1 MNRAA
6 PHTKNSFRVLHISP
20 FNTAGVPYTFV
31 KAEQELGLDSRLIT
45 LKKHTFEF
53 GEDICLNAPFITT
66 PGMKTFKSVLQ
77 YLKRKQPHKEYSTP
91 PVRNHSEIEKRLFA
105 VRDVLWNV
113 KFGSFLKKF
122 DVFSFNLVHLDG
134 GKGFF
139 SDSRIIKEMI
149 NRNIPVICTYLGSD
163 LRVRGIDPEIDRLSS
178 CNFTVEVD
186 HMKIYPGIH
195 WLPFP
200 FDFSDFH
207 FKTDVTRSPIVVGHA
222 PSNCVVKGTDFILET
237 LHRLKK
243 KLDFEILLIENIT
256 HKQALNLKSTC
267 SIFIDQLTD
276 IGFGI
281 NAIESLA
288 MGIPTLTSLVS
299 EYRDMFP
306 DAPFIEITKDNLEQE
321 LYSYITSVEKRTK
334 LGGESYDWVR
344 KNHDKC
350 EVLKQMYRRAAE
362 CIPSLKDVCSHF

>member
-1 MNRAA
+1 MNRAP
-6 PHTKNSFRVLHISP
+6 PHKKNSFRVLHISP

-31 KAEQELGLDSRLIT
+31 RAEQELGFESRLIT

-53 GEDICLNAPFITT
+53 GEDICLNAPFVTT
-66 PGMKTFKSVLQ
+66 PGMKTFKSALQ
-77 YLKRKQPHKEYSTP
+77 YLKRRQPLIKYSIP
-91 PVRNHSEIEKRLFA
+91 LIRNHSKIEKRLFA
-105 VRDVLWNV
+105 IRDALWKV
-113 KFGSFLKKF
+113 KFGSFFKKF

-134 GKGFF
+134 GKGVFL
-139 SDSRIIKEMI
+139 DSRIIKEMN

-163 LRVRGIDPEIDRLSS
+163 LRVHGVDPEIDRLSS

-186 HMKIYPGIH
+186 HIKIYPGIH

-207 FKTDVTRSPIVVGHA
+207 FKADVARSPVVVGHA
-222 PSNCVVKGTDFILET
+222 PSNRVVKGTDFILGT

-243 KLDFEILLIENIT
+243 KLDFEILLIENLT
-256 HKQALNLKSTC
+256 HQQALSLKSTC

-288 MGIPTLTSLVS
+288 MGIPTLTSLVP

-306 DAPFIEITKDNLEQE
+306 DAPFIEITKENLEQE
-321 LYSYITSVEKRTK
+321 LSFYIASVDKRTV
-334 LGGESYDWVR
+334 LGVESYDWVR

-362 CIPSLKDVCSHF
+362 YIPSLKDVCSHF